1 MIPVVT
7 NADDFGLSEGVC
19 SGIVKAIQAGG
30 LTATTAMACVPGAM
44 ERLARWAPA
53 IPGRIGAHLQ
63 LTSGRPLLPPERV
76 PSLVDADGRFPDSR
90 KKVTAPQTSEIFAE
104 WQAQIELLVRVGI
117 EPTHLD
123 SHHHIHRLPAAF
135 PAFCEIAKRFSVP
148 ARAIDAQ
155 MRSQLQ
161 AEGIPCVGE
170 TITGWYGGELSA
182 ASMIMLLRQSAEA
195 HPDAESFEVMCHPG
209 LVDSSLAFLSKY
221 VQDREREL
229 AVFLSG
235 NLRRELEAAGFSLST
250 IAEAVRFPAA
260 AVDLR
265 H

>member
-1 MIPVVT
+1 MITVVI

-19 SGIVKAIQAGG
+19 SGIAKSIRAGG

-63 LTSGRPLLPPERV
+63 LTSGRPVLPPELV
-76 PSLVDADGRFPDSR
+76 PSLVNENGCFPENR
-90 KKVTAPQTSEIFAE
+90 KKVAAPQTSEIFAE
-104 WQAQIELLVRVGI
+104 WQAQIELLMRVGI

-135 PAFCEIAKRFSVP
+135 PAMCEIAKRYSLS
-148 ARAIDAQ
+148 ARAVDAQ

-161 AEGIPCVGE
+161 AEGIGCVGH
-170 TITGWYGGELSA
+170 TITEWYGGDLSVA
-182 ASMIMLLRQSAEA
+182 AMIRLLKQAAQTFPAS
-195 HPDAESFEVMCHPG
+195 ESFEVMCHPG
-209 LVDSSLAFLSKY
+209 LVDSSLASLSRY
-221 VQDREREL
+221 VEDREREL
-229 AVFLSG
+229 AVLLNPG
-235 NLRRELEAAGFSLST
+235 LRKEMEAAGFSLST
-250 IAEAVRFPAA
+250 MAEAVRSPAA

-265 H
+265 N